1 MAYDNSSLT
10 GDEICDYY
18 YDIENN
24 FMNPPSPTGYFIYKV
39 IGGAF
44 DRLNDLV
51 TQFRNDYSILDC
63 NVGNVEIVKSF
74 PEEADTNHTYYVHQY
89 NTSTDACF
97 TKYSYVD
104 GEWVSET
111 VTGDVLNSLDVF
123 WGRSYNL
130 PRPLLYEGQKADYL
144 FIDNGTTASHYDHW
158 YINSYGTATVQSDG
172 TKLLN
177 TSGNTSFVM
186 RSIIPSNKA
195 ISDANAYSYNPPYI
209 VEFDIVETNGTS
221 DNNAQVQIYSQQTT
235 NNFAQAVTT
244 GHYKIK
250 VTSEEQKI
258 WLNDTLIK
266 TTNLSLLNA
275 RITLR
280 VRNSKYLIY
289 KNFKVYK
296 GEEKERPLNDDE
308 YRIYLYLK
316 NHQLLTMKDLLVALG
331 NAFGSAETS
340 ATILNSIHTVD
351 HKTYDN
357 PPFSNDSL
365 RAYDDEDM
373 DITTDKLV
381 DKDGVN
387 LINNRLAQGTTS
399 ILIPDDSW
407 DEEYLRFLES
417 FISIKGNILISTGG

>member
-1 MAYDNSSLT
+1 MAYDNTSLT

-24 FMNPPSPTGYFIYKV
+24 FMNPPSPTGFFIYKV
-39 IGGAF
+39 IGSAF

-51 TQFRNDYSILDC
+51 AQFRNDYSILDC

-74 PEEADTNHTYYVHQY
+74 PEEPDTNHTYYVHQY
-89 NTSTDACF
+89 NTPTDACF

-130 PRPLLYEGQKADYL
+130 PRPLLYEGQKADYSL
-144 FIDNGTTASHYDHW
+144 IDNGTTSSHTDCWTVTNGTMTRESTYTRLVESAQTLMCLMNSA
-158 YINSYGTATVQSDG
+158 YITP
-172 TKLLN
+172 
-177 TSGNTSFVM
+177 TST
-186 RSIIPSNKA
+186 
-195 ISDANAYSYNPPYI
+195 
-209 VEFDIVETNGTS
+209 VEFDFKAIDGVKTYAFVYIRNGAGGISLANLTLNSIGGDIGEWIHLKIVF
-221 DNNAQVQIYSQQTT
+221 NNTDTITIYSSKLDNPITKT
-235 NNFAQAVTT
+235 LSS
-244 GHYKIK
+244 
-250 VTSEEQKI
+250 TSS
-258 WLNDTLIK
+258 NYR
-266 TTNLSLLNA
+266 LLLYCGGAN
-275 RITLR
+275 TELHF
-280 VRNSKYLIY
+280 
-289 KNFKVYK
+289 KNVKVYT
-296 GEEKERPLNDDE
+296 GEDKERPLNDDE

-316 NHQLLTMKDLLVALG
+316 NHQLLTMKDLLVAFG

-340 ATILNSIHTVD
+340 TTVLNSIHTVD

-387 LINNRLAQGTTS
+387 LINNRLAQGITS
-399 ILIPDDSW
+399 ILIPDEGW